1 MGPLRVTPNL
11 TLTRHKHTWNKKYS
25 MLFIDQPVGTG
36 WSYVGQDQHG
46 NGEENEQTELNNE
59 DTIGLDKKDEMS
71 PQKIVGMRGGNCA
84 TQSKTGHG
92 GYVNGYVTNQK
103 SLAKD
108 LLVFLDEFYSK
119 YPEQRKADLY
129 ITGMVA
135 VCDLN
140 HIN

>member
-1 MGPLRVTPNL
+1 
-11 TLTRHKHTWNKKYS
+11 